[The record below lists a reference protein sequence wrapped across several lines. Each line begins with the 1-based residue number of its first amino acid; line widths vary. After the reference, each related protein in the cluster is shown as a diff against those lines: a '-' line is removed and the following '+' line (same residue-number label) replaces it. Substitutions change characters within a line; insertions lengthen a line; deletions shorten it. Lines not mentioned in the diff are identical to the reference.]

1 MSKSKAILAKMEAF
15 VNKQVQKMTEKVDFE
30 QQLLIG
36 EETGEEEGDETDED
50 ATERQSDDEEN
61 VESNETVVT
70 D

>member
-1 MSKSKAILAKMEAF
+1 MEAF
-15 VNKQVQKMTEKVDFE
+15 VNKQVQKITEKLDFE

-36 EETGEEEGDETDED
+36 EKTGEEEEDETDED
-50 ATERQSDDEEN
+50 ATAQSDDEEN